1 MTDLDSARRFAQRPA
16 STTHNVKAA
25 LDYSS
30 VSFERGK
37 SRTREGASTF
47 PDVPSAGSG
56 FEVCGAILSPARFL
70 APVQHDDRSFDTR
83 VPVTLSLRLLDL
95 YLGIKEPSRR
105 ELRTLEA
112 AR

>member
-1 MTDLDSARRFAQRPA
+1 MDSARRTGFAQRPA

-47 PDVPSAGSG
+47 ADVPSAGSG

-83 VPVTLSLRLLDL
+83 LPVVSYWTF

>member
-83 VPVTLSLRLLDL
+83 VPVVSDYWTFTL
-95 YLGIKEPSRR
+95 G
-105 ELRTLEA
+105 
-112 AR
+112 

>member
-56 FEVCGAILSPARFL
+56 FEVCGAILSLGL
-70 APVQHDDRSFDTR
+70 AALSRLCTHMTEVSMPLHRQ
-83 VPVTLSLRLLDL
+83 SLR
-95 YLGIKEPSRR
+95 
-105 ELRTLEA
+105 
-112 AR
+112 